1 MSQIINDR
9 GIHICKSM
17 VAWEKFGNNSTP
29 ESEELKGD
37 HFVGKYYI
45 KYNQEYQRQVKDLIN
60 SGFSVEDS
68 KQKAPILI
76 EAKEIGIDGV
86 PFFIFNSQLSLAG
99 AHPEHILLTT
109 IDAALSG

>member
-1 MSQIINDR
+1 
-9 GIHICKSM
+9 M
-17 VAWEKFGNNSTP
+17 VAWKKFGNNSTP
-29 ESEELKGD
+29 ESEGLKGD

-76 EAKEIGIDGV
+76 EAKEM
-86 PFFIFNSQLSLAG
+86 
-99 AHPEHILLTT
+99 LLKWE
-109 IDAALSG
+109 SGNKDIIKLWKMMNDKNLFSSVGNIITSAVEQI